1 MAIWD
6 KEIIKANGELYCFVR
21 IQNEFTGNISGAFKK
36 VYYKDGHHYCKADG
50 QIQFLDEDVARYN
63 LKQSELRK
71 LMQDAQ
77 THAKLNW

>member
-1 MAIWD
+1 MSIWD

-50 QIQFLDEDVARYN
+50 QIQFLDEDIARYR
-63 LKQSELRK
+63 LKESEISK

-77 THAKLNW
+77 KYSKLNW

>member
-1 MAIWD
+1 MSIWD

>member
-1 MAIWD
+1 MSIWN
-6 KEIIKANGELYCFVR
+6 KEIIKANGDLYCFVR

-50 QIQFLDEDVARYN
+50 SIQILDEDVARYN
-63 LKQSELRK
+63 LKQSKISK
-71 LMQDAQ
+71 LMHDAQ

>member
-6 KEIIKANGELYCFVR
+6 KEIIKANGDLYCFVR

-50 QIQFLDEDVARYN
+50 KLQILDDDVARYN
-63 LKQSELRK
+63 LRQSELKK
-71 LMQDAQ
+71 LMQEAQ